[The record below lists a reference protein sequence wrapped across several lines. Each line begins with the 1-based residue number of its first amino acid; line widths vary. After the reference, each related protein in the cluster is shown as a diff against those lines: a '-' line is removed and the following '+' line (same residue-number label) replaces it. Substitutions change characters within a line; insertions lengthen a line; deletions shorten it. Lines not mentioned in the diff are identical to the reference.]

1 MTAPIVIQQGGSP
14 IVQQSNPTPV
24 VVRRDGGAAVVVTQP
39 TNTVVVAVAQQG
51 PRGPQGVP
59 GPAGGTTT
67 VTVGADPLSG
77 HSAVAADAAGLLIK
91 ADCTNPAHRG
101 AVLGLLANAYSP
113 GDQAVV
119 QTAFTLEHAGWT
131 WTPGPVFVG
140 TAGQLTQALPIGAVF
155 SQVVAHALSPTLV
168 LVDVQP
174 PITVS

>member
-1 MTAPIVIQQGGSP
+1 MSQSVLVRTPNTA
-14 IVQQSNPTPV
+14 V
-24 VVRRDGGAAVVVTQP
+24 VTVVEVRSVVVTPPQP
-39 TNTVVVAVAQQG
+39 FSTVAVRGVPG

-59 GPAGGTTT
+59 GPAGGATT
-67 VTVGADPLSG
+67 VTVGATPLSG

-119 QTAFTLEHAGWT
+119 QTAFTLEHSGWT
-131 WTPGPVFVG
+131 WSPGPVFVG
-140 TAGQLTQALPIGAVF
+140 TAGQLTQTLPVGAVF

-174 PITVS
+174 PITIA

>member
-1 MTAPIVIQQGGSP
+1 MADALIVEEILILADQPDDS
-14 IVQQSNPTPV
+14 VLVDEVEV
-24 VVRRDGGAAVVVTQP
+24 VSI
-39 TNTVVVAVAQQG
+39 VAVAEQG
-51 PRGPQGVP
+51 PRGIQGIQ

-67 VTVGADPLSG
+67 VTVGATPLSG
-77 HSAVAADAAGLLIK
+77 HSAVAVDAAGLLIQ

-119 QTAFTLEHAGWT
+119 QTAFTLEHSGWT
-131 WTPGPVFVG
+131 WSPGPVFVG
-140 TAGQLTQALPIGAVF
+140 TAGQLTQTLPVGAVF

>member
-1 MTAPIVIQQGGSP
+1 MSDALIVEEIQILAEQADDSVLVSESEV
-14 IVQQSNPTPV
+14 IE
-24 VVRRDGGAAVVVTQP
+24 
-39 TNTVVVAVAQQG
+39 VVAVAEQG
-51 PRGPQGVP
+51 PRGIQGIQ

-67 VTVGADPLSG
+67 VTAGATPLSG
-77 HSAVAADAAGLLIK
+77 HSAVAVDAAGLLIQ

-119 QTAFTLEHAGWT
+119 QTAFTLEHSGWT
-131 WTPGPVFVG
+131 WSTGPVFVG
-140 TAGQLTQALPIGAVF
+140 TAGQLTQTLPAGAVF

-174 PITVS
+174 PITIA

>member
-1 MTAPIVIQQGGSP
+1 MTDLVTVEEIQ
-14 IVQQSNPTPV
+14 ILAQQPNDSV
-24 VVRRDGGAAVVVTQP
+24 LVDEVEAVR
-39 TNTVVVAVAQQG
+39 VVAVAEQG

-67 VTVGADPLSG
+67 VTVGVTALSG

-119 QTAFTLEHAGWT
+119 QTAFTLEHSGWT

-140 TAGQLTQALPIGAVF
+140 AAGQLTQTLPIGAVF

-174 PITVS
+174 PITIA